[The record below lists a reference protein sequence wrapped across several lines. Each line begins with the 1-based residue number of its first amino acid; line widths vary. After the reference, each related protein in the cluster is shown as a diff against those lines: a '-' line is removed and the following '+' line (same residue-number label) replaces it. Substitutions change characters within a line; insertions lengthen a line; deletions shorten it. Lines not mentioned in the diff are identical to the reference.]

1 MDESAQKRLRLRHA
15 PQRGLATEA
24 REAVIT
30 RLNHKLEGSPDRMLM
45 AGLFTA
51 AGVLV
56 WIAFKAPPAA
66 KAAALAWVIFP

>member
-1 MDESAQKRLRLRHA
+1 M
-15 PQRGLATEA
+15 
-24 REAVIT
+24 IT

-45 AGLFTA
+45 AGLFTV